1 MRNIRLFFFVGIV
14 LFFGGQSLYSQN
26 KKERKEQKAKEIKEM
41 IENGRFTIE
50 VDRALPMGGRTV
62 HLTTPYSLE
71 MRGDSAISYLPY
83 FGRAYSLPYGGGDG
97 MRFEESITDYQSTFD
112 KKGTARIKFVA
123 RTKEDTFRFDVQV
136 FSNGSA
142 IISVTPTNRQNIT
155 YQGELAPKKE
165 DCADAPAAHFVLK
178 YVYLPWL

>member
-1 MRNIRLFFFVGIV
+1 MKNIRLLFFMGVV
-14 LFFGGQSLYSQN
+14 LFLGGQSLYSQT

-41 IENGRFTIE
+41 IDEQRFTID

-62 HLTTPYSLE
+62 NLTTPYSFE

-97 MRFEESITDYQSTFD
+97 LRFEESITDYQSTFE
-112 KKGTARIKFVA
+112 KKGTARIKFVT

-142 IISVTPTNRQNIT
+142 IISVTPTNRQSIT
-155 YQGELAPKKE
+155 YQGEVAPKKKE
-165 DCADAPAAHFVLK
+165 
-178 YVYLPWL
+178 

>member
-14 LFFGGQSLYSQN
+14 LFFGGQSLYSQS
-26 KKERKEQKAKEIKEM
+26 KKEREEQKAKEIKEM

-112 KKGTARIKFVA
+112 KKGTARIKFV
-123 RTKEDTFRFDVQV
+123 
-136 FSNGSA
+136 
-142 IISVTPTNRQNIT
+142 
-155 YQGELAPKKE
+155 PKKILSVSM
-165 DCADAPAAHFVLK
+165 CK
-178 YVYLPWL
+178 YFQMVPRS

>member
-1 MRNIRLFFFVGIV
+1 MKNIRLFFLMGVV
-14 LFFGGQSLYSQN
+14 LFLGGQSLYSQT

-41 IENGRFTIE
+41 IDEQRFTID

-62 HLTTPYSLE
+62 NLTTPYSFE

-97 MRFEESITDYQSTFD
+97 LRFEESITDYQSTFE
-112 KKGTARIKFVA
+112 KKGTARIKFVT

-142 IISVTPTNRQNIT
+142 IISVTPTNRQSIT
-155 YQGELAPKKE
+155 YQGEVAPKKKE
-165 DCADAPAAHFVLK
+165 
-178 YVYLPWL
+178 

>member
-1 MRNIRLFFFVGIV
+1 MPLSMQAKLLRV
-14 LFFGGQSLYSQN
+14 LQ
-26 KKERKEQKAKEIKEM
+26 EKEIEKIGGYKSIPVDIRIVAATRKNLEEM

-165 DCADAPAAHFVLK
+165 D
-178 YVYLPWL
+178 

>member
-1 MRNIRLFFFVGIV
+1 MKNIRLLFFMGIV
-14 LFFGGQSLYSQN
+14 LFLGGQSLYSQT

-41 IENGRFTIE
+41 IDEQRFTID

-62 HLTTPYSLE
+62 NLTTHYSFE

-97 MRFEESITDYQSTFD
+97 LRFEESITDYQSTFE
-112 KKGTARIKFVA
+112 KKGTARIKFVT

-142 IISVTPTNRQNIT
+142 IISVTPTNRQSIT
-155 YQGELAPKKE
+155 YQGEVAPKKKE
-165 DCADAPAAHFVLK
+165 
-178 YVYLPWL
+178 

>member
-62 HLTTPYSLE
+62 HLTTP
-71 MRGDSAISYLPY
+71 
-83 FGRAYSLPYGGGDG
+83 
-97 MRFEESITDYQSTFD
+97 
-112 KKGTARIKFVA
+112 
-123 RTKEDTFRFDVQV
+123 
-136 FSNGSA
+136 
-142 IISVTPTNRQNIT
+142 
-155 YQGELAPKKE
+155 
-165 DCADAPAAHFVLK
+165 
-178 YVYLPWL
+178 

>member
-14 LFFGGQSLYSQN
+14 LFFGGQSLYSQS
-26 KKERKEQKAKEIKEM
+26 KKEREEQKAKEIKEM

-97 MRFEESITDYQSTFD
+97 MRFEESITDYQCSFN
-112 KKGTARIKFVA
+112 KKGTAQIQS

-165 DCADAPAAHFVLK
+165 D
-178 YVYLPWL
+178 

>member
-1 MRNIRLFFFVGIV
+1 MKNIRLLFLMGIV
-14 LFFGGQSLYSQN
+14 LFLGGQSLYSQT

-41 IENGRFTIE
+41 IDEQRFTID

-62 HLTTPYSLE
+62 NLTTPYSFE

-97 MRFEESITDYQSTFD
+97 LRFEESITDYQSTFE
-112 KKGTARIKFVA
+112 KKGTARIKFVT

-142 IISVTPTNRQNIT
+142 IISVTPTNRQSIT
-155 YQGELAPKKE
+155 YQGEVAPKKKE
-165 DCADAPAAHFVLK
+165 
-178 YVYLPWL
+178 

>member
-1 MRNIRLFFFVGIV
+1 MRKVRLFLLVGIV
-14 LFFGGQSLYSQN
+14 LLAGGQSLFSRN
-26 KKERKEQKAKEIKEM
+26 KSGQEEKEKQIKEL
-41 IENGRFTIE
+41 IDSKRYKIDVN
-50 VDRALPMGGRTV
+50 RALPMRGQSIS
-62 HLTTPYSLE
+62 LSSAYSLE
-71 MRGDSAISYLPY
+71 LRGDSAVSYLPY
-83 FGRAYSLPYGGGDG
+83 YGVAYSAPYGGGDG
-97 MRFEESITDYQSTFD
+97 LRFEESITDYQSTFD

-165 DCADAPAAHFVLK
+165 D
-178 YVYLPWL
+178 

>member
-14 LFFGGQSLYSQN
+14 LFFGGQSLYSQS
-26 KKERKEQKAKEIKEM
+26 KKEREEQKAKEIKEM

-83 FGRAYSLPYGGGDG
+83 YR
-97 MRFEESITDYQSTFD
+97 MVE
-112 KKGTARIKFVA
+112 
-123 RTKEDTFRFDVQV
+123 
-136 FSNGSA
+136 
-142 IISVTPTNRQNIT
+142 VT
-155 YQGELAPKKE
+155 G
-165 DCADAPAAHFVLK
+165 CVLK
-178 YVYLPWL
+178 NQLPIINQPSIRRGPLELNS

>member
-1 MRNIRLFFFVGIV
+1 MKNVRLFWLLGIV
-14 LFFGGQSLYSQN
+14 LLLAGQSLYAQS
-26 KKERKEQKAKEIKEM
+26 KKEKREQKANEVKELIDSK
-41 IENGRFTIE
+41 RFTID
-50 VDRALPMGGRTV
+50 VNRAIPMGGRSLN
-62 HLTTPYSLE
+62 LTSPYSLE
-71 MRGDSAISYLPY
+71 MRGDSVISYLPY
-83 FGRAYSLPYGGGDG
+83 FGRAYSAPYGGGDG
-97 MRFEESITDYQSTFD
+97 LRFEESITDYQSTFD

-165 DCADAPAAHFVLK
+165 D
-178 YVYLPWL
+178 

>member
-1 MRNIRLFFFVGIV
+1 MKNIRLLFFMGIV
-14 LFFGGQSLYSQN
+14 LFLGGQSLYSQT

-41 IENGRFTIE
+41 IDEQRFTID

-62 HLTTPYSLE
+62 NLTTPYSFE

-97 MRFEESITDYQSTFD
+97 LRFEESITDYQCSFN
-112 KKGTARIKFVA
+112 KKGTAQIQF
-123 RTKEDTFRFDVQV
+123 RTRSDDDTFAFSVQV

-142 IISVTPTNRQNIT
+142 TINVTPVNKQNIT
-155 YQGELAPKKE
+155 FYGELAPKKKE
-165 DCADAPAAHFVLK
+165 
-178 YVYLPWL
+178 

>member
-14 LFFGGQSLYSQN
+14 LFFGGQSLYSQS
-26 KKERKEQKAKEIKEM
+26 KKEREEQKAKEMKEM

-97 MRFEESITDYQSTFD
+97 MRFEESITDYQCSFN
-112 KKGTARIKFVA
+112 KKGTAQIQF
-123 RTKEDTFRFDVQV
+123 RTRSDDDTFAFSVQV

-142 IISVTPTNRQNIT
+142 TINVTPVNKQNIT
-155 YQGELAPKKE
+155 FYGELALEKKE
-165 DCADAPAAHFVLK
+165 
-178 YVYLPWL
+178 

>member
-14 LFFGGQSLYSQN
+14 LFFGGQSLYSQS

-41 IENGRFTIE
+41 IENGRFTIK

-62 HLTTPYSLE
+62 NLTTPYSLE

-97 MRFEESITDYQSTFD
+97 MRFEESITDYQCSFN
-112 KKGTARIKFVA
+112 KKGTAQIQF
-123 RTKEDTFRFDVQV
+123 RTRSDDDTFAFSVQV

-142 IISVTPTNRQNIT
+142 TINVTPVNKQNIT
-155 YQGELAPKKE
+155 FYGELVPKKRE
-165 DCADAPAAHFVLK
+165 
-178 YVYLPWL
+178 

>member
-1 MRNIRLFFFVGIV
+1 MKNIRLLFFMGIV
-14 LFFGGQSLYSQN
+14 LFLGGQSLYSQT

-41 IENGRFTIE
+41 IDEQRFTID

-62 HLTTPYSLE
+62 NLTTPYSFE

-97 MRFEESITDYQSTFD
+97 LRFEESITDYQSTFE
-112 KKGTARIKFVA
+112 KKGTARIKFVT
-123 RTKEDTFRFDVQV
+123 RTKDDTFRFDVQV

-142 IISVTPTNRQNIT
+142 IISVTPTNRQSIT
-155 YQGELAPKKE
+155 YQGEVAPKKKE
-165 DCADAPAAHFVLK
+165 
-178 YVYLPWL
+178 